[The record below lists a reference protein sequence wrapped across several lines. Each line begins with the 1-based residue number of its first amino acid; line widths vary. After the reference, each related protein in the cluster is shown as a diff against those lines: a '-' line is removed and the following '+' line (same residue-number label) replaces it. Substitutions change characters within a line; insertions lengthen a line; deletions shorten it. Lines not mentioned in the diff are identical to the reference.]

1 MSPEARLILH
11 EWSSPIFLD
20 LAIAATCFFY
30 VRGWLALRRSSPS
43 LLSIGKPA
51 AFLSGMLCL
60 WVAIGSPLAAF
71 DEASLTVHM
80 IQHILVMLVVPPLVL
95 LGAPAMPLLHGLPQW
110 FVRTPVGPFLRWSP
124 IQSLGHFLTNPIV
137 SWILAA
143 LALFLWH
150 APASFE
156 LALRSDAW
164 HEFEHGCFL
173 FTSILFW
180 WPVIQPF
187 PTEPRWPAWSAPLY
201 LFLGMIPGSVLGAFL
216 VFCDRVVYPSYA
228 EAPKIFAMTPLEDQ
242 VLAGLLM
249 WVLGFFVCVVPA
261 VYLTIRLLSP
271 QNLQSADAVHA
282 PQQVFHS

>member
-20 LAIAATCFFY
+20 LAIAATCFFF

-43 LLSIGKPA
+43 LLSVGKLA

-80 IQHILVMLVVPPLVL
+80 IQHILLMLVVPPLVL
-95 LGAPAMPLLHGLPQW
+95 LGAPAMPLLHGLPQG
-110 FVRTPVGPFLRWSP
+110 FVRTPLGPFLRWSP
-124 IQSLGHFLTNPIV
+124 IQSLGHFLTNPMV
-137 SWILAA
+137 SWVLAA
-143 LALFLWH
+143 LALLLWH

-156 LALRSDAW
+156 LALHSDAW

-180 WPVIQPF
+180 WPVMQPF

-216 VFCDRVVYPSYA
+216 AFCDRVVYPSYA

-271 QNLQSADAVHA
+271 QNLQSADAVNA
-282 PQQVFHS
+282 PQQVIHS

>member
-20 LAIAATCFFY
+20 LAIAATCFFF

-43 LLSIGKPA
+43 LLSIGKLA

-80 IQHILVMLVVPPLVL
+80 IQHILLMLVVPPLVL

-110 FVRTPVGPFLRWSP
+110 FVRTPLGPFLRWSP
-124 IQSLGHFLTNPIV
+124 IQSLGHFLTNPMV
-137 SWILAA
+137 SWVLAA
-143 LALFLWH
+143 LALLLWH

-156 LALRSDAW
+156 LALHSDAW

-216 VFCDRVVYPSYA
+216 AFCDRVVYPSFA

-271 QNLQSADAVHA
+271 QNLQSADAVNA
-282 PQQVFHS
+282 PQQVIHS

>member
-1 MSPEARLILH
+1 MSPEALLVLH

-20 LAIAATCFFY
+20 LAIAATAFFY
-30 VRGWLALRRSSPS
+30 VRGWLALRRNSPS
-43 LLSIGKPA
+43 LLSAGKLA
-51 AFLSGMLCL
+51 AFLSGMICL

-80 IQHILVMLVVPPLVL
+80 IQHILLMLVVPPLVL
-95 LGAPAMPLLHGLPQW
+95 LGAPAMPLLHGLPQS
-110 FVRTPVGPFLRWSP
+110 FVRTMLGPGLRWSP
-124 IQSLGHFLTNPIV
+124 TQSLGHFLTNPIV
-137 SWILAA
+137 CWILAA
-143 LALFLWH
+143 LALLLWH

-156 LALRSDAW
+156 LALHSDAW

-228 EAPKIFAMTPLEDQ
+228 EAPGIFAMTPLEDQ
-242 VLAGLLM
+242 VLAGMLM

-282 PQQVFHS
+282 PQQVPHS

>member
-11 EWSSPIFLD
+11 EWSSPTFLD

-43 LLSIGKPA
+43 LLSIGKLA

-80 IQHILVMLVVPPLVL
+80 SQHILLMLVVPPLVL

-110 FVRTPVGPFLRWSP
+110 FVRTPLGPFLRWSP
-124 IQSLGHFLTNPIV
+124 IQSLGYFLTNPIV
-137 SWILAA
+137 SWVLAA
-143 LALFLWH
+143 LALLLWH

-156 LALRSDAW
+156 LALHSNAW

-249 WVLGFFVCVVPA
+249 WVLGFFVCVAPA

>member
-30 VRGWLALRRSSPS
+30 VRGWLALRRTSPS
-43 LLSIGKPA
+43 LLSIGKLA

-95 LGAPAMPLLHGLPQW
+95 LGAPAMPLLHGLPQR
-110 FVRTPVGPFLRWSP
+110 FVRTPLGPFLRWSP

-143 LALFLWH
+143 LALLLWH

-156 LALRSDAW
+156 LALHSDAW

-228 EAPKIFAMTPLEDQ
+228 EAPEIFAMTPLEDQ

-249 WVLGFFVCVVPA
+249 WVLGFFACVVPA

-271 QNLQSADAVHA
+271 QNLQSADGVHT
-282 PQQVFHS
+282 QQVFHS

>member
-20 LAIAATCFFY
+20 LAIAATCFFF

-43 LLSIGKPA
+43 LLSIGKLA

-80 IQHILVMLVVPPLVL
+80 IQHILLMLVVPPLVL
-95 LGAPAMPLLHGLPQW
+95 LGAPAMPLLHGLPQG
-110 FVRTPVGPFLRWSP
+110 FVRTPLGPFLRWSP
-124 IQSLGHFLTNPIV
+124 IQSLGHFLTNPMV
-137 SWILAA
+137 SWVLAA
-143 LALFLWH
+143 LALLLWH

-156 LALRSDAW
+156 LALHSDAW

-180 WPVIQPF
+180 WPVMQPF

-216 VFCDRVVYPSYA
+216 AFCDRVVYPSYA

-271 QNLQSADAVHA
+271 QNLQSADAVNA
-282 PQQVFHS
+282 PQQVIHS

>member
-20 LAIAATCFFY
+20 LAIAATCFFF

-43 LLSIGKPA
+43 LLSVGKLA

-80 IQHILVMLVVPPLVL
+80 IQHILLMLVVPPLVL
-95 LGAPAMPLLHGLPQW
+95 LGAPAMPLLHGLPQG
-110 FVRTPVGPFLRWSP
+110 FVRTPLGPFLRWSP
-124 IQSLGHFLTNPIV
+124 IQSLGHFLTNPMV
-137 SWILAA
+137 SWVLAA
-143 LALFLWH
+143 LALLLWH

-156 LALRSDAW
+156 LALHSDAW

-180 WPVIQPF
+180 WPVMQPF

-216 VFCDRVVYPSYA
+216 AFCDRVVFASYA
-228 EAPKIFAMTPLEDQ
+228 EAPGNLCNDSAGRSG
-242 VLAGLLM
+242 LAGLLR

-261 VYLTIRLLSP
+261 VYLTVRLLSP
-271 QNLQSADAVHA
+271 QNLQSADAVNA
-282 PQQVFHS
+282 PQQVIHS